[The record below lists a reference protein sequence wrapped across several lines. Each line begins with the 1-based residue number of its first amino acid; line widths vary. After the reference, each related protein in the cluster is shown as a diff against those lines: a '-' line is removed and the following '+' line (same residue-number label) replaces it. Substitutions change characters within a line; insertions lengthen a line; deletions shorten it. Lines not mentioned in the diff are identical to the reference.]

1 MKRYNLGI
9 LKVLLALVLLAS
21 CSDEELA
28 RKGKNVPEG
37 IPVSAKLSFAK
48 EAEAVIETRAQGE
61 SGLSEQVSDLYVLI
75 FNKDGKRIP
84 GDFYFSD
91 VQSSTS
97 IEIETTTGERYIYGI
112 ANLSTNLLS
121 VTKEELDN
129 ITTKVQL
136 EELPMKLAQQSVDIV
151 DGKFLMSGFFT
162 TEGAYDEDSPLCAID
177 ENGSVSVP
185 TTDGP
190 SAGKIWLKR
199 LQSRVKFVVSI
210 AEDKDVISFTP
221 ESFAL
226 VNVPEEATLY
236 DTKANTQGTF
246 FTVDYNQ
253 DIKNNTFSFYMLQN
267 RQQMK
272 GYYPE
277 DAVSNEAKY
286 ELRSKKDPEG
296 SKEGEGEFVYAP
308 DHATYVKLK
317 GHYKGYGTKYQGEDG
332 DRKPGDKQLVDA
344 DVTYYIHLGYVG
356 NDATDFS
363 SLRNKDYT
371 YKVTVEGVNS
381 IILEVEEG
389 KDYPR
394 GGGNVYYTDGGNVK
408 DVDAHYASIVL
419 KFTKEMLGG
428 ISDAE
433 IKVLV
438 NSNLTAGFEAK
449 DYSWLSFV
457 EGGEEGKPIRYPGA
471 KNDKL
476 MDVDRFIASLKA
488 FKGTKDTDAVK
499 YYTCFV
505 NEYYPIGTD
514 NDWSN
519 YVNKPDR
526 IAQIICHTRSGSDS
540 NTIEAA
546 YVIRQKSILSFYDV
560 GAVNTAWGIESINE
574 TTNKENGIEVGLE
587 YGTLKGSSGTS
598 LYNGRYNMITELG
611 GSSTNRGDWYVSPFD
626 ANTPTYI
633 DYREALKK
641 AYAAC
646 MQRNRDEDGNGVI
659 SDDEIKWYLPAIY
672 QYTDMSIGMN
682 VLSPSVQLYS
692 DDDYKQSFNED
703 GKKYWMFKHFVSNSG
718 KKVFWAEEGGSYGA
732 FGNSGDGKISKKIST
747 TSRQLRCVRNLGT
760 SSNKTD
766 ISETDYPQDFVSYKS
781 SVMDLKNINSAA
793 LRSSR
798 LSSGELGRH
807 DERDIKSRPYS
818 SFRVAKQNVPT
829 YSYSFKQGGNYA
841 LSDRNGYYYVL
852 AEGDKIEYG
861 KGTPDARAYV
871 DNGPYQR
878 PEWDNKDKMTWKGL
892 NKGNAMWSDKNGYYW
907 KSVNGEAKGEW
918 KQTTANT
925 FVYVGDGHGI
935 YELGPSTNSLETGWA
950 TQNQS
955 ADKTGRT
962 ACSDYWESPDK
973 SDLGTWRLPN
983 MRELLLMISKSNGDI
998 KGKLM
1003 SRTYYSFYLNDII
1016 NNGYTQKS
1024 NGELSGYS
1032 IYSPGN
1038 DKSREGY
1045 AHSNL
1050 VYLIDPK
1057 NETFSIRC
1065 VKDE

>member
-1 MKRYNLGI
+1 MKRYNFGI

-75 FNKDGKRIP
+75 FNKEGERIP
-84 GDFYFSD
+84 GNFYFPD
-91 VQSSTS
+91 VQSSAS
-97 IEIETTTGERYIYGI
+97 IDIETTTGERYIYGI

-121 VTKEELDN
+121 VTKETLDEVRN
-129 ITTKVQL
+129 QGDLKNL
-136 EELPMKLAQQSVDIV
+136 SMKLTQQSVDIV

-162 TEGAYDEDSPLCAID
+162 TKDAYDEDSPLCAID
-177 ENGSVSVP
+177 ENGNVSVS

-190 SAGKIWLKR
+190 SSGKIWLKR
-199 LQSRVKFVVSI
+199 LQSRVKFVVGI
-210 AEDKDVISFTP
+210 TEGKDVISFTP

-226 VNVPEEATLY
+226 VNVPENTTLY
-236 DTKANTQGTF
+236 DTKNSTQGSF
-246 FTVDYNQ
+246 FPVDYNH

-272 GYYPE
+272 SSYPE
-277 DAVSNEAKY
+277 DVVGNEARY

-296 SKEGEGEFVYAP
+296 SKEGVGEFVYAP
-308 DHATYVKLK
+308 TNATYVKLK
-317 GHYKGYGTKYQGEDG
+317 GHYKGYGTKYLGDDGNRVSG
-332 DRKPGDKQLVDA
+332 DRQLVDA

-356 NDATDFS
+356 DDATDFS

-371 YKVTVEGVNS
+371 YKVTVGGVNS

-394 GGGNVYYTDGGNVK
+394 GGGNVYYTDGGNVIE
-408 DVDAHYASIVL
+408 VDAHYASTVL
-419 KFTKEMLGG
+419 KFTGKMLGG

-457 EGGEEGKPIRYPGA
+457 EGGEEGKPIRYPGSEKTLSVEKFVTSLQNFK
-471 KNDKL
+471 KN
-476 MDVDRFIASLKA
+476 SQNNP
-488 FKGTKDTDAVK
+488 DAVK
-499 YYTCFV
+499 YYTCFI

-514 NDWSN
+514 ANWSD
-519 YVNKPDR
+519 YINKPDR

-560 GAVNTAWGIESINE
+560 GVVNTAWGIESINE
-574 TTNKENGIEVGLE
+574 TTNKVHDIEVGLE
-587 YGTLKGSSGTS
+587 YGNPGNKGTS

-611 GSSTNRGDWYVSPFD
+611 GSSENRGNWYVSSFD
-626 ANTPTYI
+626 SNNPVYM
-633 DYREALKK
+633 DYRQALTK

-646 MQRNRDEDGNGVI
+646 MQRNRDENGNGVI
-659 SDDEIKWYLPAIY
+659 SDDEVKWYLPAIY

-682 VLSPSVQLYS
+682 VLPPSVQLYS
-692 DDDYKQSFNED
+692 DDDYRKSFNEN

-718 KKVFWAEEGGSYGA
+718 KQVFWAEEGGSYGS
-732 FGNSGDGKISKKIST
+732 FGNSGDGKISRNIST
-747 TSRQLRCVRNLGT
+747 DSRQLRCIRNLGI
-760 SSNKTD
+760 SSNKKD
-766 ISETDYPQDFVSYKS
+766 ISETYYPQDFVSYKGN
-781 SVMDLKNINSAA
+781 VMDLSNINSAA

-818 SFRVAKQNVPT
+818 SFRVAKQNVPA
-829 YSYSFKQGGNYA
+829 YSFRQGGNYA
-841 LSDRNGYYYVL
+841 LSDKNGYYYVL
-852 AEGDKIEYG
+852 GKNDNVTYGQGAEGAKASVEY
-861 KGTPDARAYV
+861 
-871 DNGPYQR
+871 GPYQR
-878 PEWDNKDKMTWKGL
+878 KKNNEMKWVGL
-892 NKGNAMWSDKNGYYW
+892 NKGNAMWSDKKGYYW
-907 KSVNGEAKGEW
+907 KNVDGKPNGEW
-918 KQTTANT
+918 KKTTANT

-935 YELGPSTNSLETGWA
+935 YELNSTTNSMETGWA
-950 TQNQS
+950 KQNQS

-962 ACSDYWESPDK
+962 ACSDYSESPDR

-983 MRELLLMISKSNGDI
+983 MRELLLMISKSNGNI
-998 KGKLM
+998 GGNLM

-1016 NNGYTQKS
+1016 NNGYTQNS
-1024 NGELSGYS
+1024 DGTLSGYS

-1038 DKSREGY
+1038 DNSREGY
-1045 AHSNL
+1045 AHNGL
-1050 VYLIDPK
+1050 VYLIDPG
-1057 NETFSIRC
+1057 NASFSIRC